1 MSQLTQIGT
10 DGIKDDAITQP
21 KIGAGAVGTTEIAN
35 NAVVTGKVQDGTLTS
50 SDLNA
55 SVSLGEGFYQG
66 ENGSTSSVS
75 KKGDIFRVN
84 ESTLNTSVTIA
95 AGDNAS
101 CAGPLTVST
110 SGTVNLTVNGNLTI
124 I

>member
-1 MSQLTQIGT
+1 MPIRQIVSRSIA
-10 DGIKDDAITQP
+10 DGAIATVD
-21 KIGAGAVGTTEIAN
+21 IADSAVTTA
-35 NAVVTGKVQDGTLTS
+35 KTS
-50 SDLNA
+50 GLSA
-55 SVSLGEGFYQG
+55 GEGFYQG
-66 ENGSTSSVS
+66 ENGSTLQSS

-95 AGDNAS
+95 SGDNAS

-110 SGTVNLTVNGNLTI
+110 SGTVNLTVLGNLTI

>member
-1 MSQLTQIGT
+1 MAIRQIISRS
-10 DGIKDDAITQP
+10 IKDGEIVDADT
-21 KIGAGAVGTTEIAN
+21 
-35 NAVVTGKVQDGTLTS
+35 
-50 SDLNA
+50 NA
-55 SVSLGEGFYQG
+55 SFSSGSGFFQG
-66 ENGSTSSVS
+66 ENGDTAQSS

-95 AGDNAS
+95 SGDNAS

-124 I
+124 V

>member
-1 MSQLTQIGT
+1 M
-10 DGIKDDAITQP
+10 
-21 KIGAGAVGTTEIAN
+21 TTAKT
-35 NAVVTGKVQDGTLTS
+35 TGLS
-50 SDLNA
+50 A
-55 SVSLGEGFYQG
+55 GEGFYQG
-66 ENGSTSSVS
+66 ENGSTSQTS

-95 AGDNAS
+95 AVIMHHVLT
-101 CAGPLTVST
+101 LTVST

>member
-1 MSQLTQIGT
+1 MAIDQIT
-10 DGIKDDAITQP
+10 TS
-21 KIGAGAVGTTEIAN
+21 AVL
-35 NAVVTGKVQDGTLTS
+35 DGTLTS

-95 AGDNAS
+95 SGDNAS
-101 CAGPLTVST
+101 CSGPLTVST

-124 I
+124 V